1 MPSSGTLFRILN
13 NVADLSR
20 GCPTRRQG
28 YGASHGDARVAQ
40 GHRCR
45 HRTRTSK
52 QGTRRMGLPLQRAAT
67 LHRIWQ
73 ANLWIHRTKSMRLQ
87 RRAGQIRHRSFPRNE
102 LPNVRLASAQ
112 EKALIYLIMPFKALS

>member
-1 MPSSGTLFRILN
+1 MPGQ
-13 NVADLSR
+13 R
-20 GCPTRRQG
+20 GRYVITRHTRRQG

-52 QGTRRMGLPLQRAAT
+52 QGTRRMGLLQQRATT
-67 LHRIWQ
+67 LHRTGQ
-73 ANLWIHRTKSMRLQ
+73 ANLWKHRTKSTRLQ
-87 RRAGQIRHRSFPRNE
+87 HRAGQIRHRSFLGNE

-112 EKALIYLIMPFKALS
+112 EKALIYPIMPF